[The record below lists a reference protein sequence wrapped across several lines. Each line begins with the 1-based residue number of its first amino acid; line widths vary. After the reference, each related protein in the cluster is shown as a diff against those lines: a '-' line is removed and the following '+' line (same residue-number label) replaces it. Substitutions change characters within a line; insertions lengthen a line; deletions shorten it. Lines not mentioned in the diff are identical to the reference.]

1 MEVLEVEVDVDCTLK
16 PHLLKRKKRISEEVR
31 LTFLLSEES
40 NLSACSPICLN
51 RSFAVFSMVV
61 QAKPHRISLYWFS
74 GLRLVY
80 SLPGLGFSPHCRI

>member
-16 PHLLKRKKRISEEVR
+16 PHLLKRKKRISDEVR
-31 LTFLLSEES
+31 LTYLSEES

-51 RSFAVFSMVV
+51 WSFAVLYMVV

-74 GLRLVY
+74 GLKLVY